1 MFLWVGHLPAGC
13 SWKGGAGVFGRIRHI
28 RCAVPSNEPA
38 AGGNALNGRPDQF
51 RPPYVSRERGPGDA
65 PEQAGRARTDAL
77 EHLVQQA
84 LQLRQRLLLELA
96 YALAG

>member
-1 MFLWVGHLPAGC
+1 MFAGTC
-13 SWKGGAGVFGRIRHI
+13 HI
-28 RCAVPSNEPA
+28 RCAVASNEPA
-38 AGGNALNGRPDQF
+38 AGGDALNGRPDRL
-51 RPPYVSRERGPGDA
+51 RPPYVSRERGPGEA
-65 PEQAGRARTDAL
+65 PGRAGRARTNAL

>member
-1 MFLWVGHLPAGC
+1 M
-13 SWKGGAGVFGRIRHI
+13 FGRTCHV
-28 RCAVPSNEPA
+28 RCAPPSNEPA
-38 AGGNALNGRPDQF
+38 AGGDAFNGRPDQF
-51 RPPYVSRERGPGDA
+51 RPPYVSRDRGPGDA
-65 PEQAGRARTDAL
+65 PKRAGRARTDAL

>member
-1 MFLWVGHLPAGC
+1 LFLWVDHLPAGC
-13 SWKGGAGVFGRIRHI
+13 SWKGGVAVFGQICHI
-28 RCAVPSNEPA
+28 RCAALSNAPA
-38 AGGNALNGRPDQF
+38 AGGDALNGRPDQS

-65 PEQAGRARTDAL
+65 PQRAGRARTDAL

-84 LQLRQRLLLELA
+84 LQFRQRLLLELA